1 MENNFEKNLEEL
13 EKIVKDLENGNVSID
28 DAIEKYTKAMM
39 LAKKCSEK
47 LKEANEKVSKILKED
62 GSFEDFK
69 EMDEN

>member
-13 EKIVKDLENGNVSID
+13 EMIVKDLENGNVSID
-28 DAIEKYTKAMM
+28 DAIEKYTKAMT

-47 LKEANEKVSKILKED
+47 LKDANEKVSKILKED
-62 GSFEDFK
+62 GSFEEFK